1 MTFQRLKAMM
11 DERPFKPFDI
21 HTSDGEIVRVKSPE
35 FAWIHPSKRTMFVA
49 TWADVDSEQVI
60 DLLHITKLEAH
71 GGGNGKRPSR
81 LK

>member
-21 HTSDGEIVRVKSPE
+21 YTSDGEIVRVKSPE

-49 TWADVDSEQVI
+49 TRADVDSEQVI
-60 DLLHITKLEAH
+60 DLLHITKLVTH

-81 LK
+81 FK

>member
-21 HTSDGEIVRVKSPE
+21 HTS
-35 FAWIHPSKRTMFVA
+35 SKRTMFVA
-49 TWADVDSEQVI
+49 TRADVDSEQVI